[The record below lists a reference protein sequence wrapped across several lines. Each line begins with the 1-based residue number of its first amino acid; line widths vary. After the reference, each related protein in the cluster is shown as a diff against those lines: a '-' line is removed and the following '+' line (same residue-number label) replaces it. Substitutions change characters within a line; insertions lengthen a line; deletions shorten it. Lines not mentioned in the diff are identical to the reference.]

1 MKKVESIWAE
11 LSAKAQ
17 ETSKEVAQEPTEL
30 STEKVELAAAD
41 DLKDASQ
48 NAKQLINA
56 FNKTTSQV
64 ESGAKELIKVGG
76 RVSSS
81 IFELSKVM
89 QKVEASAKELGV
101 DTKSVDGYAEAKR
114 IVSEAGAYDEVR
126 SIVQRIIGDLNEF
139 RNG

>member
-17 ETSKEVAQEPTEL
+17 EVAQESTEL
-30 STEKVELAAAD
+30 SEEVKVELAAAD

-64 ESGAKELIKVGG
+64 VSGAKELTKVGG

-81 IFELSKVM
+81 VFELSKVM

-114 IVSEAGAYDEVR
+114 IVSEAGVYDEVR
-126 SIVQRIIGDLNEF
+126 SIVQRIISDLNEF

>member
-1 MKKVESIWAE
+1 MKQVEKIWAE
-11 LSAKAQ
+11 LSAKA
-17 ETSKEVAQEPTEL
+17 STEL
-30 STEKVELAAAD
+30 SNEKVELAAAD
-41 DLKDASQ
+41 DLKDASL

-64 ESGAKELIKVGG
+64 VSGAKELTKMGG

-81 IFELSKVM
+81 VFELSKVM

-114 IVSEAGAYDEVR
+114 IVSEADVYAEVR
-126 SIVQRIIGDLNEF
+126 SIVQRIISDLNEF

>member
-17 ETSKEVAQEPTEL
+17 EVAQESTEL
-30 STEKVELAAAD
+30 SEEVKVELAAAD

-64 ESGAKELIKVGG
+64 ESGAKELIKFGV

-101 DTKSVDGYAEAKR
+101 DTKSVDGYTEAKR
-114 IVSEAGAYDEVR
+114 IISEAGAYDEVR